1 MAFNPDNNIAKALK
15 QSKIMAAD
23 DKVNQREDSDYSDL
37 LSFMP
42 KQKKRKEQV
51 SISLDSEVKEGIEK
65 LAQASGYK
73 HLSSFINDYFA
84 NLIAHTK
91 K

>member
-15 QSKIMAAD
+15 QSK
-23 DKVNQREDSDYSDL
+23 KREDSDYSDL